1 MNSISAYFTLVDAV
15 ASVTLSHRSKKSCIL
30 MPDCACSHSDGVT
43 FTFRETWEGKLS
55 RKKTT
60 R

>member
-1 MNSISAYFTLVDAV
+1 
-15 ASVTLSHRSKKSCIL
+15 

-55 RKKTT
+55 RKKITT
-60 R
+60 RQTKSDVLSMVAVTSHDPLLHE